1 MSHLL
6 RQRGTAITELCD
18 EIVRFYGSKL
28 FTGAWSSQTL
38 PLGVTERELIFE
50 HGVIRTDAAA
60 GGSLSVAVQFTP
72 PDSAVA
78 YDADYVV
85 SEYVLRDAAKS
96 SFTLSTATAKAKYD
110 LWQRNDGSGYGPII
124 PVGSVISIV
133 FPTSPNG
140 LLSNFLHWNL
150 RFRTRKN

>member
-1 MSHLL
+1 MAYTL
-6 RQRGTAITELCD
+6 RQRATAVTELCD

-50 HGVIRTDAAA
+50 HGAIRTDTAA
-60 GGSLSVAVQFTP
+60 GAALAMAVQFTP
-72 PDSAVA
+72 PGSTVA
-78 YDADYVV
+78 YNADYVV
-85 SEYVLRDAAKS
+85 SENVLRDS
-96 SFTLSTATAKAKYD
+96 SKNDFTLYTATAKAKYD

-140 LLSNFLHWNL
+140 LLSDFLHWNL